1 MNRAQLT
8 EATEKYLVDGYCVVK
23 VAKLEQGIEGL
34 REAFDRL
41 IYHAESLGACGLA
54 ATRHSTHQ
62 QIVGFGWSWGCDHV
76 FMPELREQSLLDI
89 ASFDPIPDL
98 VHSIVGQ
105 RVRFS
110 AGHAHWTPANYDYKL
125 HWHRDTRRIHWRK
138 GNKDRRAHVQVC
150 VALSDESAVS
160 LVPGSHV
167 QDLTSQQLD
176 WFEAHPF
183 GVHAK
188 QTTPKVPTGSALLLN
203 TFALHRA
210 ECVQG
215 QRRRS
220 IHFGF
225 SRVGTPCETER
236 PPKIHEWMAHPKFQS
251 SQKQFLRESIQEE
264 GDFCEAMRSKDDVSS
279 R

>member
-1 MNRAQLT
+1 MNRKQLT
-8 EATEKYLVDGYCVVK
+8 EATEQYLVDGYCVVK
-23 VAKLEQGIEGL
+23 VAKLQHCIDGL

-41 IYHAESLGACGLA
+41 VYRAESLGPCGLA

-62 QIVGFGWSWGCDHV
+62 QIVGYGWSWGCDHV
-76 FMPELREQSLLDI
+76 FMPELREQSLLDV
-89 ASFDPIPDL
+89 ASFDPIPEL

-125 HWHRDTRRIHWRK
+125 HWHRDTRRIHWRE

-150 VALSDESAVS
+150 VALSDESAVT

-183 GVHAK
+183 GVHAI
-188 QTTPKVPTGSALLLN
+188 QTTPNVPAGSALILN

-210 ECVQG
+210 ECSKDH
-215 QRRRS
+215 RRRS

-225 SRVGTPCETER
+225 SRVDAPCEVER
-236 PPKIHEWMAHPKFQS
+236 PPKIHDWMANPKFQS
-251 SQKQFLRESIQEE
+251 SQTQFLRKSIQEE
-264 GDFCEAMRSKDDVSS
+264 VGFWRAMPSKEDDSS
-279 R
+279 L